1 MTVMEAARILGA
13 SIQADPRFAAYQD
26 AQAIAANDEQ
36 VKELSDN
43 LQNLQAQFD
52 AEAVKEQPDEKLL
65 NDLQEQ
71 GTAMYQT
78 IYQTP
83 AMTRLMDTKEGMDS
97 MMNEVMNFLYL
108 VIGGADPETVEVTPE
123 TMQQMQAEMM
133 QMEM

>member
-13 SIQADPRFAAYQD
+13 SIQEDPRFAAYQD
-26 AQAIAANDEQ
+26 AQAIVADDEQ

-43 LQNLQAQFD
+43 LQTLQDQFN

-71 GTAMYQT
+71 GSAMYQT

-83 AMTRLMDTKEGMDS
+83 AMTRMMDAKEGMDA

-108 VIGGADPETVEVTPE
+108 VIGGADPKTVEVTPE

-133 QMEM
+133 QMQQ